1 MTVEEIK
8 KQCKLLRLPTVAEVI
23 EEQEKTP
30 EANSLSFVDRIGM
43 VFERELVDRQNKKID
58 RLIRGASFKYQVEI
72 NTILYN
78 AERNLSKDTVLN
90 LVGGSYI
97 LNKKNIIIVG
107 ATGTG
112 KTYLGC
118 AIGLQACRA
127 MHSSKYVRIPRLFTD
142 LAVVKDTP
150 DYRKLMNSLKKTEL
164 LILDDFGMS
173 PMSLDE
179 TKDFLEIIE
188 DRYQVS
194 STIILSQLPIS
205 DWYQVFKDRTY
216 ADAIMDRLFSSSTKI
231 ELRGESLR
239 KTN

>member
-1 MTVEEIK
+1 MYS
-8 KQCKLLRLPTVAEVI
+8 VI
-23 EEQEKTP
+23 AEQEAIT
-30 EANSLSFVDRIGM
+30 ESNNLSFIDRIGLI
-43 VFERELVDRQNKKID
+43 FERELVDRQNKKIE
-58 RLIRGASFKYQVEI
+58 RLIKGAFFKYQPEI
-72 NTILYN
+72 NSIIYN
-78 AERNLSKDTVLN
+78 AERNLSKDMILN
-90 LVGGSYI
+90 LISGGYI
-97 LNKKNIIIVG
+97 VNKKNIIVVG

-118 AIGLQACRA
+118 AIGMQACRG
-127 MHSSKYVRIPRLFTD
+127 MHSVKYIRIPRLFTD
-142 LAVVKDTP
+142 LAMVKDTIE
-150 DYRKLMNSLKKTEL
+150 YRKVMDKIKKTEI

-205 DWYQVFKDRTY
+205 DWYQLFKDRTY

-231 ELRGESLR
+231 ELKGESLR
-239 KTN
+239 KN

>member
-1 MTVEEIK
+1 MTIEEIK
-8 KQCKLLRLPTVAEVI
+8 NQCKLLHLPTVYQVI
-23 EEQEKTP
+23 AEQESIP
-30 EANSLSFVDRIGM
+30 ESNSLSFIDRIGLI
-43 VFERELVDRQNKKID
+43 FERELVDRQNKRIE
-58 RLIRGASFKYQVEI
+58 RLIKSATFKYQPEI
-72 NTILYN
+72 NSIIYK
-78 AERNLSKDTVLN
+78 AERNLSKDMILN
-90 LVGGSYI
+90 LISGGYI
-97 LNKKNIIIVG
+97 INKNNIIIVG

-118 AIGLQACRA
+118 AIGMKACQT
-127 MHSSKYVRIPRLFTD
+127 MHSVKYVRVPRLFTD
-142 LAVVKDTP
+142 LAMVKDTL
-150 DYRKLMNSLKKTEL
+150 DYRKMMNSLKKTEV

-231 ELRGESLR
+231 ELKGDSMR
-239 KTN
+239 KI

>member
-1 MTVEEIK
+1 MTLEEIK
-8 KQCKLLRLPTVAEVI
+8 SQCKILHLPTVYSVI
-23 EEQEKTP
+23 AEQEAIT
-30 EANSLSFVDRIGM
+30 ESNSLSFIDRIGLI
-43 VFERELVDRQNKKID
+43 FERELVDRQNKKIE
-58 RLIRGASFKYQVEI
+58 RLIKGAFFKYQPEI
-72 NTILYN
+72 NSIIYN
-78 AERNLSKDTVLN
+78 AERNLSKDMILN
-90 LVGGSYI
+90 LISGGYI
-97 LNKKNIIIVG
+97 VNKKNIIVVG

-118 AIGLQACRA
+118 AIGMQACRG
-127 MHSSKYVRIPRLFTD
+127 MHSVKYIRIPRLFTD
-142 LAVVKDTP
+142 LAMVKDTIE
-150 DYRKLMNSLKKTEL
+150 YRKVMDKIKKTEI

-205 DWYQVFKDRTY
+205 DWYQLFKDRTY

-231 ELRGESLR
+231 ELKGESLR
-239 KTN
+239 KN

>member
-1 MTVEEIK
+1 MTLEEIK
-8 KQCKLLRLPTVAEVI
+8 SQCKILHLPTVYSVI
-23 EEQEKTP
+23 AEQEAIT
-30 EANSLSFVDRIGM
+30 ESNNLSFIDRIGLI
-43 VFERELVDRQNKKID
+43 FERELVDRQNKKIE
-58 RLIRGASFKYQVEI
+58 RLIKGAFFKYQPEI
-72 NTILYN
+72 NSIIYN
-78 AERNLSKDTVLN
+78 AERNLSKDMILN
-90 LVGGSYI
+90 LISGGYI
-97 LNKKNIIIVG
+97 VNKKNIIVVG

-118 AIGLQACRA
+118 AIGMQACRG
-127 MHSSKYVRIPRLFTD
+127 MHSVKYIRIPRLFTD
-142 LAVVKDTP
+142 LAMVKDTIE
-150 DYRKLMNSLKKTEL
+150 YRKVMDKIKKTEI

-205 DWYQVFKDRTY
+205 DWYQLFKDRTY

-231 ELRGESLR
+231 ELKGESLR
-239 KTN
+239 KN

>member
-1 MTVEEIK
+1 MTIEEIK
-8 KQCKLLRLPTVAEVI
+8 NQCKLLHLPTVYSVI
-23 EEQEKTP
+23 AEQESIP
-30 EANSLSFVDRIGM
+30 ESNSLSFIDRIGLI
-43 VFERELVDRQNKKID
+43 FERELIDRQEKKIN
-58 RLIRGASFKYQVEI
+58 RLIKSAGFKYQPEI
-72 NTILYN
+72 NSIIYK
-78 AERNLSKDTVLN
+78 AERNLSKDMVLN
-90 LVGGSYI
+90 LISGGYI
-97 LNKKNIIIVG
+97 TNKNNIIIVG

-118 AIGLQACRA
+118 ALGVQACRQ
-127 MHSSKYVRIPRLFTD
+127 SRSVKYIRVPRLFTD
-142 LAVVKDTP
+142 LAMVKDTL
-150 DYRKLMNSLKKTEL
+150 DYRKAMNNLKKTEL

-231 ELRGESLR
+231 ELKGDSLR
-239 KTN
+239 KN

>member
-1 MTVEEIK
+1 MNIEDIK
-8 KQCKLLRLPTVAEVI
+8 NQCKLLHLPTVAAVI
-23 EEQEKTP
+23 AEQESIP
-30 EANSLSFVDRIGM
+30 ESNDLSFIDRIGLI
-43 VFERELVDRQNKKID
+43 FERELVDRKNKKINQ
-58 RLIRGASFKYQVEI
+58 LIKSANFKYQPEI
-72 NTILYN
+72 NSIIYK

-90 LVGGSYI
+90 LISGGYI
-97 LNKKNIIIVG
+97 INKNNIIIVG

-118 AIGLQACRA
+118 SIGIQACRS
-127 MHSSKYVRIPRLFTD
+127 MHSVKYIRVPRLFTD
-142 LAVVKDTP
+142 LAMVKDTL
-150 DYRKLMNSLKKTEL
+150 DYRKMMNTLKKTDV

-216 ADAIMDRLFSSSTKI
+216 ADAIMDRLFSSSTKL

-239 KTN
+239 KI

>member
-1 MTVEEIK
+1 MNIEDIK
-8 KQCKLLRLPTVAEVI
+8 TQCKLLHLPTVYNVI
-23 EEQEKTP
+23 LEQESLP
-30 EANSLSFVDRIGM
+30 ETNSLSFIERIGLL
-43 VFERELVDRQNKKID
+43 FERELVDRQNKKIE
-58 RLIRGASFKYQVEI
+58 RLIKSASLKYQPEI
-72 NTILYN
+72 NSLIYS

-90 LVGGSYI
+90 LISGGYI
-97 LNKKNIIIVG
+97 VNKKNIIIVG

-118 AIGLQACRA
+118 SIGMQACRN
-127 MHSSKYVRIPRLFTD
+127 MHSVKYVRVPRLFTD
-142 LAVVKDTP
+142 LAMVKDTF
-150 DYRKLMNSLKKTEL
+150 DYKKIMNSLKKTEV

-173 PMSLDE
+173 PMSLEE

-231 ELRGESLR
+231 KLEGESLR
-239 KTN
+239 RS